1 MASNDGIEHVPAW
14 QVHTVDGTAA
24 GDAYVGAVAA
34 ALARGQS
41 LSDAARFA
49 TAAAAIAVERFG
61 AQTSLPSRE
70 EVIEFLKS
78 HPSVVP
84 AYDRST

>member
-1 MASNDGIEHVPAW
+1 MASSDGIEHVPAW

-34 ALARGQS
+34 ALARGET
-41 LSDAARFA
+41 LTEAARFA
-49 TAAAAIAVERFG
+49 TAAAAIAVGCFG
-61 AQTSLPSRE
+61 AQTSLPSRK

-78 HPSVVP
+78 RPSVVP
-84 AYDRST
+84 AFEQNT